1 MSLDTRGIDPQRLLP
16 QSLEDRLLS
25 WVSRFGGALLLGLTL
40 LVWASLV
47 SWSALDP
54 SLTHTTTAPAHNL
67 VGPVGAIV
75 SDLFFQM
82 LGFGAVLALVAP
94 VIWGIEMLR
103 SERVTDGRIKL
114 GFYPLSILALTGA
127 ISALPVLSGW
137 PLRHGYGGLVGD
149 GVYHLALKLFSM
161 LNEERAPIAAGLVLL
176 AAAFQTCGKAIGFDT
191 ESVMKGFLR
200 SLGSGLRYAASK
212 NRFEDMTSVSS
223 SLAGGADRM
232 RKGWFKRA
240 PTADASE
247 MQSYRSLDAFAD
259 EKTPTLDLNPE
270 RLVRRSPDTTERTS
284 ERAAEPTA
292 REERRALPNHDT
304 RDTDDGPSERSSE
317 PPAIS
322 FAEDDDFEFDDAIE
336 NSSRAIA
343 KRFAPASAIA
353 SSERDDVDAGFT
365 IPPPP
370 PLPKVAMP
378 KAAPTTSAVTN
389 ALLSGIA
396 RTRTQPPVWKRPS
409 LNMLKRPGTQ
419 KPRPEL
425 SQTVMRGNARL
436 LEDVLADFGIKGE
449 VKDIRPGPVVTLYE
463 LEPSRGTK
471 SSRVIGLAE
480 DIARSMSVAS
490 VRAAVVPGRNAI
502 GLELPNSRRETVL
515 LREIL
520 EADAFKSEASG
531 LPLGLGKS
539 ISGDPVVADLAR
551 MPHLLVAGTTGS
563 GKSVGINAMVLS
575 LLYRHSPED
584 CRVLMIDP
592 KMLELSVYNDIPH
605 LLTPVITD
613 PHKAVA
619 ALNWAV
625 REMEE
630 RYKRMAALSVRNI
643 DVFNNRVRN
652 AKKRGEMLSRTVQTG
667 FDKSGAARFETQEM
681 DLEPLPR
688 IVIIV
693 DEFADLMIVA
703 GREVESSV
711 QRLAQMARAAGIH
724 LIMATQRPSVDIIT
738 GTIKANFPTRISFKV
753 TSKIDSRT
761 ILNEQG
767 AEQLLGQ
774 GDMLYST
781 GAGQLVRV
789 HGALVSDEEVVA
801 FADALRREASPKYV
815 DGITE
820 TPQASDVSTGIRQA
834 SDDDLYDRAVAI
846 VLRDAKVSTSYIQRR
861 LSIGYNRA
869 ADLIER
875 MEREGLISPA
885 NSVGKREILMAR
897 AGGTDAAA

>member
-16 QSLEDRLLS
+16 QSVEDRLLS
-25 WVSRFGGALLLGLTL
+25 WLGRFGGLLLLGLTL
-40 LVWASLV
+40 LIWTSLV

-54 SLTHTTTAPAHNL
+54 SLTHTTTAPAQNYA
-67 VGPVGAIV
+67 GRVGAIV
-75 SDLFFQM
+75 SDLLFQM

-94 VIWGIEMLR
+94 VVWGIEMLR
-103 SERVTDGRIKL
+103 SERVKDGRVKL
-114 GFYPLSILALTGA
+114 GFYPLSIVALTGA
-127 ISALPVLSGW
+127 ISALPVFGSW

-149 GVYHLALKLFSM
+149 GVYQLVLKLFAM
-161 LNEERAPIAAGLVLL
+161 LNEERAPVAAGVVLL
-176 AAAFQTCGKAIGFDT
+176 AAAAHTCGKAIGFEVET
-191 ESVMKGFLR
+191 VVKSFLR
-200 SLGSGLRYAASK
+200 SLGSGLRYASSK
-212 NRFEDMTSVSS
+212 KRFDDVAAVSS
-223 SLAGGADRM
+223 TLAGGADRV
-232 RKGWFKRA
+232 RKGWFGFGRA
-240 PTADASE
+240 PAANAADT
-247 MQSYRSLDAFAD
+247 QTYRSLDAFAG
-259 EKTPTLDLNPE
+259 EATPTLDLNPE
-270 RLVRRSPDTTERTS
+270 RLARQRPADVARPSDLLTELHDRDDHHAVQGFDDRAEHDLVEHDGFADRGFDFDDTTE
-284 ERAAEPTA
+284 
-292 REERRALPNHDT
+292 D
-304 RDTDDGPSERSSE
+304 
-317 PPAIS
+317 
-322 FAEDDDFEFDDAIE
+322 
-336 NSSRAIA
+336 SSRAIA
-343 KRFAPASAIA
+343 QRFAPALATAALARGESVV
-353 SSERDDVDAGFT
+353 EEVLDDS

-370 PLPKVAMP
+370 PLPKVLA
-378 KAAPTTSAVTN
+378 KAQAKVQAAKPAVTN
-389 ALLSGIA
+389 ALLSGMA
-396 RTRTQPPVWKRPS
+396 RTRANPVWKRPS
-409 LNMLKRPGTQ
+409 LNMLKRPSAQ

-436 LEDVLADFGIKGE
+436 LEDVLADFGVKGE

-463 LEPSRGTK
+463 LEPARGTK

-502 GLELPNSRRETVL
+502 GLELPNARRETVL

-539 ISGDPVVADLAR
+539 IGGDPVVADLAR

-575 LLYRHSPED
+575 LLYRHSPDD
-584 CRVLMIDP
+584 CRMLMIDP

-613 PHKAVA
+613 PHKAVS

-667 FDKSGAARFETQEM
+667 FDKTGAARFETQQM

-688 IVIIV
+688 IVIVV

-703 GREVESSV
+703 GREVEASV

-789 HGALVSDEEVVA
+789 HGAFVSDEEVVA
-801 FADALRREASPKYV
+801 FADALRQEGAPKYV

-820 TPQASDVSTGIRQA
+820 TPPPSDVATGIREA

-846 VLRDAKVSTSYIQRR
+846 VLRDGKASTSYIQRR

-875 MEREGLISPA
+875 MEREGLISAA
-885 NSVGKREILMAR
+885 NSVGKREILMSR
-897 AGGTDAAA
+897 GGSADAA